1 MSEIIKMSEEKQGEE
16 KQGKKCCGFCCDFRR
31 AVIVMA
37 ILGIIEF
44 TILIIVQVFG
54 IAFGASI
61 VAEAEDDDL
70 VQASGIGIAV
80 TSGLIAGL
88 YAIGLLFSIF
98 HLLAALKYSV
108 CMLATVLV
116 FNFIGLGY
124 DIYYATLVGGDLMI
138 GLICYCIVVA
148 AIYIYP
154 TVGLLMEIK
163 EGIMSPE
170 TYPREAYSC
179 CCKPKV

>member
-1 MSEIIKMSEEKQGEE
+1 MSEVIKMSEGEE

-31 AVIVMA
+31 AVIIMA
-37 ILGIIEF
+37 IFGIIEY
-44 TILIIVQVFG
+44 TILIIMIALGG
-54 IAFGASI
+54 IAYGVSI
-61 VAEAEDDDL
+61 AGEATDDDA
-70 VQASGIGIAV
+70 VMAAGIGIAV

-98 HLLAALKYSV
+98 QLFAALKYSV

-124 DIYYATLVGGDLMI
+124 DIYYTTLVGGDLMI